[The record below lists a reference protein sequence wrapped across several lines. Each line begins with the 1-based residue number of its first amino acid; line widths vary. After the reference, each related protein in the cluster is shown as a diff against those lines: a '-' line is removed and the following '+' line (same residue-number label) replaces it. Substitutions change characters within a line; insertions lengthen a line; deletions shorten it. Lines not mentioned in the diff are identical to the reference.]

1 MTNSSVY
8 KWTAIDRLL
17 NTVMTFGGNIL
28 MANLLDP
35 SEFGLLA
42 MVAVFTAIAQN
53 ISGCGMCDGLIH
65 KESPTARDYSTVFTV
80 NLVLGMVFS
89 TIFLCCSGLVAQFFG
104 HVELRGIMIAIGICF
119 LFQAMCMVQETKMR
133 KDMSFKKL
141 AVVRL
146 SATASALALG
156 IILVLNGYSY
166 WGLVSTQIF
175 LSVFLWF
182 YYILVSRWLPRL
194 AFYRDSFREMF
205 GYGIHLMLAY
215 ICNQFAQNVNTS
227 VLGKFAPAASAGIY
241 SQAQKLESTPFG
253 LTEAIF
259 NWPFFSVLSN
269 ITDAAEKIKAA
280 VRMHAAI
287 LFVNVSTAC
296 LLFFIATPAFNTLY
310 GSKWDA
316 AIPVFRLL
324 LVFGVAQSMKFY
336 YQTVFKVYGRTKLI
350 RNLTFA
356 EVGLQV
362 ALLFV
367 VYDKGVM
374 AIALSQVIPAL
385 LAVCV
390 HVVVY
395 RVYVRQTFGAY
406 FKSAFL
412 PLILPVL
419 TLVASW
425 LISTTFTIYLPAWA
439 NLIAEGLIFGGIMIL
454 VNEWFKPAYY
464 MAVRDLII
472 NKFKS
477 SR

>member
-1 MTNSSVY
+1 
-8 KWTAIDRLL
+8 
-17 NTVMTFGGNIL
+17 MTFGGNIL

-35 SEFGLLA
+35 SDFGLLA

-65 KESPTARDYSTVFTV
+65 KSSPTARDYSTVFTV
-80 NLVLGMVFS
+80 NLVLGLFFS
-89 TIFLCCSGLVAQFFG
+89 TLFLCCSGLVAQFFG

-119 LFQAMCMVQETKMR
+119 LFRAMCMVQETKMR

-146 SATASALALG
+146 SATASSLFVG
-156 IILVLNGYSY
+156 IVLVFNGYTY
-166 WGLVSTQIF
+166 WGLVSMQIF
-175 LSVFLWF
+175 LSVFLWL
-182 YYILVSRWLPRL
+182 YYVLLSRWLPRL
-194 AFYRDSFREMF
+194 SFYRDSFREMF

-215 ICNQFAQNVNTS
+215 ICNQFAKNVNMS
-227 VLGKFAPAASAGIY
+227 VLGKFAPVSSAGIY
-241 SQAQKLESTPFG
+241 SQAQKLEDTPFG

-269 ITDAAEKIKAA
+269 ITDASEKIKTA
-280 VRMHAAI
+280 VRMHSAI
-287 LFVNVSTAC
+287 LFINVSAAC

-324 LVFGVAQSMKFY
+324 LVFGIAQSMKYY
-336 YQTVFKVYGRTKLI
+336 YQTIFKVYGRTKLI

-356 EVGLQV
+356 EVGLQI
-362 ALLFV
+362 ALLFW

-412 PLILPVL
+412 PFILPVL

-425 LISTTFTIYLPAWA
+425 LISATFTAYLPAWA
-439 NLIAEGLIFGGIMIL
+439 NLIADSLIFCGFLIL
-454 VNEWFKPAYY
+454 VNERFKPAYY
-464 MAVRDLII
+464 MAVREVVIS
-472 NKFKS
+472 KFCS
-477 SR
+477 HR

>member
-1 MTNSSVY
+1 
-8 KWTAIDRLL
+8 
-17 NTVMTFGGNIL
+17 MTFGGNIL

-65 KESPTARDYSTVFTV
+65 KEHPTARDYSTVFTV
-80 NLVLGMVFS
+80 NLVLGMFFS
-89 TIFLCCSGLVAQFFG
+89 TLFLCGAGAIARFFG

-119 LFQAMCMVQETKMR
+119 FFQAMCMVQETKMR

-141 AVVRL
+141 AIVRL
-146 SATASALALG
+146 SATASSLTLG
-156 IILVLNGYSY
+156 IILVLNGYTY

-182 YYILVSRWLPRL
+182 YYILISRWLPRI

-215 ICNQFAQNVNTS
+215 ICNQFAKNINTS

-241 SQAQKLESTPFG
+241 SQAQKLEDTPFG

-269 ITDAAEKIKAA
+269 IGDAAEKIKAA

-287 LFVNVSTAC
+287 LFVNVSAAC
-296 LLFFIATPAFNTLY
+296 LLFFIATAVFNTLY
-310 GSKWDA
+310 GSKWDE

-324 LVFGVAQSMKFY
+324 LVFGLAQSMKNY

-356 EVGLQV
+356 EVALQV
-362 ALLFV
+362 ALLFWA
-367 VYDKGVM
+367 YDKGVM
-374 AIALSQVIPAL
+374 AIALSQVVPAL
-385 LAVCV
+385 LAVGV
-390 HVVVY
+390 HIAVY
-395 RVYVRQTFGAY
+395 RVCVRQTFGEY
-406 FKSAFL
+406 IKGVLMPFFL
-412 PLILPVL
+412 PVM
-419 TLVASW
+419 TLAGSW
-425 LISTTFTIYLPAWA
+425 LISIALPDAMPSWTILTAD
-439 NLIAEGLIFGGIMIL
+439 ILIFGGL
-454 VNEWFKPAYY
+454 LVAVNEWFKPSYY
-464 MAVRDLII
+464 MAVREVVIS
-472 NKFKS
+472 KFR
-477 SR
+477 SRI

>member
-1 MTNSSVY
+1 
-8 KWTAIDRLL
+8 
-17 NTVMTFGGNIL
+17 MTFGGNIL

-80 NLVLGMVFS
+80 NLVLGLFFS
-89 TIFLCCSGLVAQFFG
+89 TLFLCCSGLVAQFFG
-104 HVELRGIMIAIGICF
+104 YVELRGIMIAIGICF

-141 AVVRL
+141 AIVRL
-146 SATASALALG
+146 SATASSLALG

-166 WGLVSTQIF
+166 WGLVSTQVF

-182 YYILVSRWLPRL
+182 YYMIVSRWLPRL

-215 ICNQFAQNVNTS
+215 ICNQFARNINTS

-269 ITDAAEKIKAA
+269 ITDAAEKIKTA

-287 LFVNVSTAC
+287 LFVNVSAAC
-296 LLFFIATPAFNTLY
+296 LLFFIATAAFNTLY
-310 GSKWDA
+310 GAEWNA

-324 LVFGVAQSMKFY
+324 LVFGVAQSMKYY

-356 EVGLQV
+356 EVVLQI
-362 ALLFV
+362 ALLFWA
-367 VYDKGVM
+367 YDKGVM

-390 HVVVY
+390 HISVY
-395 RVYVRQTFGAY
+395 RIYVRESFVAY
-406 FKSAFL
+406 FRQAFMPFFL
-412 PLILPVL
+412 PVM
-419 TLVASW
+419 TLVVSW
-425 LISTTFTIYLPAWA
+425 FISKTFAAYLPAWV
-439 NLIAEGLIFGGIMIL
+439 NLIGESIIFCGILIL
-454 VNEWFKPAYY
+454 VNECFKPAYY
-464 MAVRDLII
+464 MSVREMVI

-477 SR
+477 GR